1 MARPGNQVPLARL
14 ATASLPPLSIQ
25 RSGRQL
31 GQSLVVIGLVSIVT
45 DWVISTARG
54 IEIQFLEHSSE
65 YPDADGHIERP
76 VPILPTP
83 SVLPAADEC

>member
-1 MARPGNQVPLARL
+1 MRL
-14 ATASLPPLSIQ
+14 ASLATTSLPPQSIQ

-31 GQSLVVIGLVSIVT
+31 GQLLVVIVLVSIVT

-65 YPDADGHIERP
+65 YADADGHIERLWLSNPQEP
-76 VPILPTP
+76 VPIPPTP
-83 SVLPAADEC
+83 